1 MSVRDFQNIKLAK
14 KDSVTIIS
22 FIVVIIFFAS
32 ASYVAFIIDN
42 PTRDHDLLAYYYA
55 GQQTLYGDR
64 ENVYLA
70 GTPIGWS
77 VLLALSDNVVNDVF
91 VTAKLFSVFFATGIV
106 LLSFYIVKN
115 IFNKQVALLAQ
126 TLIAITPFFHVE
138 AIITHGEILP
148 IFLIFFSLYFIT
160 KKKLTKRDA
169 ILCGIFLGLA
179 SMLRYQAA
187 IVAISCLPFFL
198 IQYKK
203 IHLSKTILFSVF
215 FIIAFS
221 PLLIFNFLTFGT
233 FIESEPSFFFLHFSE
248 FENNPAWEK
257 TLTERIESTS
267 STAFFEIDEVFIKNY
282 FYNLF
287 VNNPNKIFQFTH
299 DVANW
304 SPIPFI
310 QYVGI
315 PLILGGAVLTF
326 NRHIE
331 KKEVLVLVTISFA
344 VLIFL
349 VMNDYAEYFFIS
361 IIIPVLILGIRSIKK
376 IEQNV
381 LPLLIIPVCFF
392 VMMAIIQ
399 VPIPTDLFAILLIP
413 PTLTALFILRGIPK
427 IIQFKQL
434 QNKKT
439 IHVKII
445 IIFII
450 SIIIFSNLIFSY
462 ELQAMLLYDD
472 NFDWKDVFRGNH
484 NYENTAYEM
493 KQVGE
498 ILSKEPNIENKY
510 IMTSEVEFA
519 HYANAKYLDA
529 DFDEGSQDAT
539 IMEYVSRQGWSDYD
553 IAVSNIYSVPND
565 RYNIYN
571 PLPEYLIYLDK
582 PNRIPSLQVL
592 QNPDDPNIPKNLEL
606 LYKNDKSGIFV
617 YKIKYE

>member
-77 VLLALSDNVVNDVF
+77 VLLALSDNVVDDVF

-248 FENNPAWEK
+248 FENNSAWEK

-413 PTLTALFILRGIPK
+413 PTLTSLFILRGIPK

-519 HYANAKYLDA
+519 HYANAKYLA
-529 DFDEGSQDAT
+529 AGFDEGSQDAT

-553 IAVSNIYSVPND
+553 IVVSNIYSVPND

-592 QNPDDPNIPKNLEL
+592 QNPDDPNIPKNFEI
-606 LYKNDKSGIFV
+606 LYENDKSGIFV

>member
-1 MSVRDFQNIKLAK
+1 MSVRNFQNLKLAK

-77 VLLALSDNVVNDVF
+77 VLLALSDNVVDDVF

-148 IFLIFFSLYFIT
+148 VFLIFFSFYFIT
-160 KKKLTKRDA
+160 KKKLSKRDV

-187 IVAISCLPFFL
+187 VVAISCLPFFL

-215 FIIAFS
+215 FIIALS

-233 FIESEPSFFFLHFSE
+233 LIESDPSLHFLHSNE
-248 FENNPAWEK
+248 FENNLALEK
-257 TLTERIESTS
+257 TLTERIESTGS
-267 STAFFEIDEVFIKNY
+267 VIFFEIDETFIKNY

-287 VNNPNKIFQFTH
+287 VNNPNLIFQSTH
-299 DVANW
+299 NISNM

-315 PLILGGAVLTF
+315 PLILGGAIVAF

-331 KKEVLVLVTISFA
+331 KKEILFLAIASFIIM
-344 VLIFL
+344 IFL
-349 VMNDYAEYFFIS
+349 IMNDNTEYFFIA
-361 IIIPVLILGIRSIKK
+361 IIIPVLVLGIRSIKE

-381 LPLLIIPVCFF
+381 LPLLIIPICFF
-392 VMMAIIQ
+392 TMMAIIA
-399 VPIPTDLFAILLIP
+399 VPTPPDLFGILLIP
-413 PTLTALFILRGIPK
+413 PTLTALFILKGIPK

-439 IHVKII
+439 INVKII

-450 SIIIFSNLIFSY
+450 SIIIISNLIFSY
-462 ELQAMLLYDD
+462 ELQAMLLYGD
-472 NFDWKDVFRGNH
+472 NFDWKDVFRTNH
-484 NYENTAYEM
+484 SYENSSHEI

-498 ILSKEPNIENKY
+498 MLSKEPSIKNKY
-510 IMTSEVEFA
+510 IMTSEINFT
-519 HYANAKYLDA
+519 HYANAKHLA
-529 DFDEGSQDAT
+529 VDFNEGTQDAT
-539 IMEYVSRQGWSDYD
+539 IMDYVSRQSWSDFE
-553 IAVSNIYSVPND
+553 IAVSNIYSIPND
-565 RYNIYN
+565 RYNKYS
-571 PLPEYLIYLDK
+571 PLPDYLIYVDDH
-582 PNRIPSLQVL
+582 NNIPSLRVL
-592 QNPDDPNIPKNLEL
+592 QNPDDPNIPKNFEI
-606 LYKNDKSGIFV
+606 LYENDKSGIFV
-617 YKIKYE
+617 YKIKYG

>member
-1 MSVRDFQNIKLAK
+1 VSVRDFQNIKLAK

-267 STAFFEIDEVFIKNY
+267 STAFFEIDEFFIKNY

-439 IHVKII
+439 IPVKII

-472 NFDWKDVFRGNH
+472 NFDWKDVFRDNH
-484 NYENTAYEM
+484 NYENSAHEM

-553 IAVSNIYSVPND
+553 IVVSNIYSVPND

-592 QNPDDPNIPKNLEL
+592 QNPDDPNIPKNFEI
-606 LYKNDKSGIFV
+606 LYENDKSGIFV

>member
-1 MSVRDFQNIKLAK
+1 MSVRNFQNLKLAK

-32 ASYVAFIIDN
+32 TSYVAFIIDN

-77 VLLALSDNVVNDVF
+77 VLLALSDNVVDDVF
-91 VTAKLFSVFFATGIV
+91 VTAKLVSVFFATGIV

-148 IFLIFFSLYFIT
+148 VFLIFFSFYFIT
-160 KKKLTKRDA
+160 KKKLSKRDV

-187 IVAISCLPFFL
+187 IIAISCVPFFL

-203 IHLSKTILFSVF
+203 IHLSKTILFSIF
-215 FIIAFS
+215 FIIALS

-233 FIESEPSFFFLHFSE
+233 FIESEPSYFFLHFSE
-248 FENNPAWEK
+248 FENNTAWEK
-257 TLTERIESTS
+257 TLTERIESTG
-267 STAFFEIDEVFIKNY
+267 STAFFEIDEFFIKNY

-349 VMNDYAEYFFIS
+349 VMNDYTEYFFIS

-462 ELQAMLLYDD
+462 ELQAMLLYGD

-484 NYENTAYEM
+484 NYENSAHEM

-519 HYANAKYLDA
+519 HYANAKYLNVA
-529 DFDEGSQDAT
+529 FDEGPQDAT

-553 IAVSNIYSVPND
+553 IAISNIYSIPND
-565 RYNIYN
+565 RYNKYN

>member
-1 MSVRDFQNIKLAK
+1 MSVRNFQNLKLAK

-77 VLLALSDNVVNDVF
+77 VLLALSDNVVDDVF
-91 VTAKLFSVFFATGIV
+91 VTAKLVSVFFATGIV

-148 IFLIFFSLYFIT
+148 VFLIFFSFYFIT
-160 KKKLTKRDA
+160 KKKLSKRDV

-187 IVAISCLPFFL
+187 IIAISCVPFFL

-203 IHLSKTILFSVF
+203 IHLSKTILFSIF
-215 FIIAFS
+215 FIIALS

-233 FIESEPSFFFLHFSE
+233 FIESEPSYFFLHFSE
-248 FENNPAWEK
+248 FENNTAWEK
-257 TLTERIESTS
+257 TLTERIESTG
-267 STAFFEIDEVFIKNY
+267 STAFFEIDEFFIKNY

-349 VMNDYAEYFFIS
+349 VMNDYTEYFFIS

-462 ELQAMLLYDD
+462 ELQAMLLYGD

-484 NYENTAYEM
+484 NYENSAHEM

-519 HYANAKYLDA
+519 HYANAKYLNVG
-529 DFDEGSQDAT
+529 FDEGPQDAT
-539 IMEYVSRQGWSDYD
+539 IMDYITRQSWSDFE
-553 IAVSNIYSVPND
+553 IAVSNIYSIPND
-565 RYNIYN
+565 RYNKYS
-571 PLPEYLIYLDK
+571 PLPDYLIYVDDH
-582 PNRIPSLQVL
+582 NNIPSLRVL
-592 QNPDDPNIPKNLEL
+592 QNPDDPNIPKNFEL
-606 LYKNDKSGIFV
+606 LYENDKSGIFV

>member
-1 MSVRDFQNIKLAK
+1 MSVRNFQNLKLAK

-77 VLLALSDNVVNDVF
+77 VLLALSDNVVDDVF

-148 IFLIFFSLYFIT
+148 VFLIFFSFYFIT
-160 KKKLTKRDA
+160 KKKLSKRDV

-187 IVAISCLPFFL
+187 IIAISCVPFFL

-203 IHLSKTILFSVF
+203 IHLSKTILFSIF
-215 FIIAFS
+215 FIIALS

-233 FIESEPSFFFLHFSE
+233 FIESEPSYFFLHFSE
-248 FENNPAWEK
+248 FENNTAWEK
-257 TLTERIESTS
+257 TLTERIESTG
-267 STAFFEIDEVFIKNY
+267 STAFFEIDEFFIKNY

-462 ELQAMLLYDD
+462 ELQAMLLYGD

-484 NYENTAYEM
+484 NYENSAHEM

-519 HYANAKYLDA
+519 HYANAKYLDVG
-529 DFDEGSQDAT
+529 FDEGPQDAT

-565 RYNIYN
+565 RYNKYN

-582 PNRIPSLQVL
+582 LNRIPSLQVL

>member
-148 IFLIFFSLYFIT
+148 VFLIFFSFYFIT

-267 STAFFEIDEVFIKNY
+267 STAFFEIDEFFIKNY

-439 IHVKII
+439 IPVKII

-472 NFDWKDVFRGNH
+472 NFDWKDVFRDNH
-484 NYENTAYEM
+484 NYENSAHEM

-519 HYANAKYLDA
+519 HYANAKYLDVG
-529 DFDEGSQDAT
+529 FDEGSQDAT

>member
-1 MSVRDFQNIKLAK
+1 MSVRNFQNLKLAK

-32 ASYVAFIIDN
+32 TSYVAFIIDN

-77 VLLALSDNVVNDVF
+77 VLLALSDNVVDDVF

-148 IFLIFFSLYFIT
+148 VFLIFFSFYFIT
-160 KKKLTKRDA
+160 KKKLSKRDV

-187 IVAISCLPFFL
+187 IIAISCVPFFL

-203 IHLSKTILFSVF
+203 IHLSKTILFSIF
-215 FIIAFS
+215 FIIALS

-233 FIESEPSFFFLHFSE
+233 FIESEPSYFFLHFSE
-248 FENNPAWEK
+248 FENNTAWEK
-257 TLTERIESTS
+257 TLTERIESTG
-267 STAFFEIDEVFIKNY
+267 STAFFEIDEFFIKNY

-299 DVANW
+299 DIANW

-349 VMNDYAEYFFIS
+349 VMNDYTEYFFIS

-462 ELQAMLLYDD
+462 ELQAMLLYGD

-484 NYENTAYEM
+484 NYENSAHEM

-519 HYANAKYLDA
+519 HYANAKYLDVG
-529 DFDEGSQDAT
+529 FDEGPQDAT

>member
-1 MSVRDFQNIKLAK
+1 
-14 KDSVTIIS
+14 
-22 FIVVIIFFAS
+22 
-32 ASYVAFIIDN
+32 
-42 PTRDHDLLAYYYA
+42 
-55 GQQTLYGDR
+55 
-64 ENVYLA
+64 
-70 GTPIGWS
+70 
-77 VLLALSDNVVNDVF
+77 
-91 VTAKLFSVFFATGIV
+91 
-106 LLSFYIVKN
+106 
-115 IFNKQVALLAQ
+115 
-126 TLIAITPFFHVE
+126 
-138 AIITHGEILP
+138 
-148 IFLIFFSLYFIT
+148 
-160 KKKLTKRDA
+160 
-169 ILCGIFLGLA
+169 
-179 SMLRYQAA
+179 MLRYQAA

-248 FENNPAWEK
+248 FENNSAWEK

-413 PTLTALFILRGIPK
+413 PTLTSLFILRGIPK

-450 SIIIFSNLIFSY
+450 SIIIISNLIFSY
-462 ELQAMLLYDD
+462 ELQAMLLYGD
-472 NFDWKDVFRGNH
+472 NFDWKDVFRTNH
-484 NYENTAYEM
+484 SYENSSHEI

-498 ILSKEPNIENKY
+498 MLSKEPSIKNKY
-510 IMTSEVEFA
+510 IMTSEINFT
-519 HYANAKYLDA
+519 HYANAKHLA
-529 DFDEGSQDAT
+529 VDFNEGTQDAT
-539 IMEYVSRQGWSDYD
+539 IMDYVSRQSWSDFE
-553 IAVSNIYSVPND
+553 IAVSNIYSIPND
-565 RYNIYN
+565 RYNKYS
-571 PLPEYLIYLDK
+571 PLPDYLIYVDDH
-582 PNRIPSLQVL
+582 NNIPSLRVL
-592 QNPDDPNIPKNLEL
+592 QNPDDPNIPKNFEI
-606 LYKNDKSGIFV
+606 LYENDKSGIFV

>member
-1 MSVRDFQNIKLAK
+1 MSVRNFQNLKLAK

-77 VLLALSDNVVNDVF
+77 VLLALSDNVVDDVF

-148 IFLIFFSLYFIT
+148 VFLIFFSFYFIT
-160 KKKLTKRDA
+160 KKKLSKRDV

-203 IHLSKTILFSVF
+203 IHLSKTILFSIF
-215 FIIAFS
+215 FIIALS

-233 FIESEPSFFFLHFSE
+233 FIESEPSYFFLHFSE
-248 FENNPAWEK
+248 FENNTAWEK
-257 TLTERIESTS
+257 TLTERIESTG
-267 STAFFEIDEVFIKNY
+267 STAFFGIDEFFIKNY

-287 VNNPNKIFQFTH
+287 VNNPHKIFQFTH
-299 DVANW
+299 DIANW

-349 VMNDYAEYFFIS
+349 VMNDYTEYFFIS
-361 IIIPVLILGIRSIKK
+361 IIIPVLILGIRSIKE

-392 VMMAIIQ
+392 MMISVITIKH
-399 VPIPTDLFAILLIP
+399 PFDLFGILLIP
-413 PTLTALFILRGIPK
+413 ATLTALFILKGIPK

-434 QNKKT
+434 PDKKT
-439 IHVKII
+439 INVKII

-450 SIIIFSNLIFSY
+450 SIIIVSNLVYSY
-462 ELQAMLLYDD
+462 ELQAMLLFSD
-472 NFDWKDVFRGNH
+472 NFDWKDIFRSH
-484 NYENTAYEM
+484 DYELSTAYEV
-493 KQVGE
+493 KEIGE
-498 ILSKEPNIENKY
+498 MLSKEPDIENKY
-510 IMTSEVEFA
+510 IMTNGNAFA
-519 HYANAKYLDA
+519 YYANSKYV
-529 DFDEGSQDAT
+529 FVQFSEGPQDAT
-539 IMEYVSRQGWSDYD
+539 IMDYVTRQGWSDFE
-553 IAVSNIYSVPND
+553 IAFSNVECIPND
-565 RYNIYN
+565 RYNKYN
-571 PLPEYLIYLDK
+571 PLPDYLIYLDK
-582 PNRIPSLQVL
+582 QNKIPSLWVL
-592 QNPDDPNIPKNLEL
+592 KNPDDPNIPKNFEL
-606 LYKNDKSGIFV
+606 LYENDKSGIFV
-617 YKIKYE
+617 YKIKHE

>member
-1 MSVRDFQNIKLAK
+1 MSVRNFQNLKLAK

-32 ASYVAFIIDN
+32 TSYVAFIIDN

-77 VLLALSDNVVNDVF
+77 VLLALSDNVVDDVF
-91 VTAKLFSVFFATGIV
+91 VTAKLVSVFFATGIV

-148 IFLIFFSLYFIT
+148 VFLIFFSFYFIT
-160 KKKLTKRDA
+160 KKKLSKRDV

-203 IHLSKTILFSVF
+203 IHLSKTILFSIF
-215 FIIAFS
+215 FIIALS

-248 FENNPAWEK
+248 FENNTAWEK
-257 TLTERIESTS
+257 TLTERIESTG
-267 STAFFEIDEVFIKNY
+267 STAFFEIDEFFIKNY

-349 VMNDYAEYFFIS
+349 VMNDYTEYFFIS

-484 NYENTAYEM
+484 NYENSAHEM

-519 HYANAKYLDA
+519 HYANAKYLNVG
-529 DFDEGSQDAT
+529 FDEGPQDAT
-539 IMEYVSRQGWSDYD
+539 IMDYITRQSWSDFE
-553 IAVSNIYSVPND
+553 IAVSNIYSIPND
-565 RYNIYN
+565 RYNKYS
-571 PLPEYLIYLDK
+571 PLPDYLIYVYDH
-582 PNRIPSLQVL
+582 NNIPSLRVL
-592 QNPDDPNIPKNLEL
+592 QNPDDPNIPKNFEI
-606 LYKNDKSGIFV
+606 LYENDKSGIFV
-617 YKIKYE
+617 YKIKYG

>member
-1 MSVRDFQNIKLAK
+1 MSVKDFQNIKLAK

-32 ASYVAFIIDN
+32 TSYVAFIIDN

-77 VLLALSDNVVNDVF
+77 VLLALSDNVVDDVF

-413 PTLTALFILRGIPK
+413 PTLTSLFILRGIPK

-519 HYANAKYLDA
+519 HYANAKYLDV

-553 IAVSNIYSVPND
+553 IVVSNIYSVPND

-592 QNPDDPNIPKNLEL
+592 QNPDDPNIPKNFEI
-606 LYKNDKSGIFV
+606 LYENDKSGIFV

>member
-77 VLLALSDNVVNDVF
+77 VLLALSDNVVDDVF

-248 FENNPAWEK
+248 FENNSAWEK

-472 NFDWKDVFRGNH
+472 NFDWKDVFRGKH
-484 NYENTAYEM
+484 NYENLSHEM

-510 IMTSEVEFA
+510 KMTSEVEFA
-519 HYANAKYLDA
+519 HYANAKYLDV

-592 QNPDDPNIPKNLEL
+592 QNPDDPNIPKNFEI
-606 LYKNDKSGIFV
+606 LYENDKSGIFV

>member
-1 MSVRDFQNIKLAK
+1 MSVRNFQNLKLAK

-77 VLLALSDNVVNDVF
+77 VLLALSDNVVDDVF
-91 VTAKLFSVFFATGIV
+91 VTAKLVSVFFATGIV

-148 IFLIFFSLYFIT
+148 VFLIFFSFYFIT
-160 KKKLTKRDA
+160 KKKLSKRDV

-187 IVAISCLPFFL
+187 IIAISCVPFFL

-203 IHLSKTILFSVF
+203 IHLSKTILFSIF
-215 FIIAFS
+215 FIIALS

-233 FIESEPSFFFLHFSE
+233 FIESEPSYFFLHYSE
-248 FENNPAWEK
+248 FENNTAWEK
-257 TLTERIESTS
+257 TLTERIESTG
-267 STAFFEIDEVFIKNY
+267 STAFFEIDEFFIKNY

-299 DVANW
+299 DIANW

-349 VMNDYAEYFFIS
+349 VMNDYTEYFFMS

-462 ELQAMLLYDD
+462 ELQAMLLYGD

-484 NYENTAYEM
+484 NYENSAHEM

-519 HYANAKYLDA
+519 HYANAKYLNVA
-529 DFDEGSQDAT
+529 FDEGPQDAT

-553 IAVSNIYSVPND
+553 IAVSNIYSIPND
-565 RYNIYN
+565 RYNKYN

>member
-1 MSVRDFQNIKLAK
+1 MSVKDFQNIKLAK

-77 VLLALSDNVVNDVF
+77 VLLALSDNVVDDVF

-257 TLTERIESTS
+257 TLTERIESTG
-267 STAFFEIDEVFIKNY
+267 STAFFEIDEFFIKNY

-299 DVANW
+299 DIANW

-472 NFDWKDVFRGNH
+472 NFDWKDVFRDNH
-484 NYENTAYEM
+484 NYENSAHEM

-498 ILSKEPNIENKY
+498 ILSKEPSIKNKY
-510 IMTSEVEFA
+510 IMAVDPDFA
-519 HYANAKYLDA
+519 HYANAKYLA
-529 DFDEGSQDAT
+529 VDFNEGTQDAT
-539 IMEYVSRQGWSDYD
+539 IMDYVSRQGWSDYD
-553 IAVSNIYSVPND
+553 IAVSNIYSIPND
-565 RYNIYN
+565 RYNKYS
-571 PLPEYLIYLDK
+571 PLPDYLIYVDDH
-582 PNRIPSLQVL
+582 NNIPSLRVL

>member
-1 MSVRDFQNIKLAK
+1 MSVRNFQNLKLAK

-32 ASYVAFIIDN
+32 TSYVAFIIDN

-77 VLLALSDNVVNDVF
+77 VLLALSDNVVDDVF
-91 VTAKLFSVFFATGIV
+91 VTAKLVSVFFATGIV

-148 IFLIFFSLYFIT
+148 VFLIFFSFYFIT
-160 KKKLTKRDA
+160 KKKLSKRDV

-187 IVAISCLPFFL
+187 IIAISCVPFFL

-203 IHLSKTILFSVF
+203 IHLSKTILFSIF
-215 FIIAFS
+215 FIIALS

-233 FIESEPSFFFLHFSE
+233 FIESEPSYFFLHYSE
-248 FENNPAWEK
+248 FENNTAWEK
-257 TLTERIESTS
+257 TLTERIESTG
-267 STAFFEIDEVFIKNY
+267 STAFFEIDEFFIKNY

-299 DVANW
+299 DIANW

-349 VMNDYAEYFFIS
+349 VMNDYTEYFFMS

-399 VPIPTDLFAILLIP
+399 VPTPTDLFAILLIP

-462 ELQAMLLYDD
+462 ELQAMLLYGD

-484 NYENTAYEM
+484 NYENSAHEM

-519 HYANAKYLDA
+519 HYANAKYLDVG
-529 DFDEGSQDAT
+529 FDEGPQDAT

-553 IAVSNIYSVPND
+553 IAVSNIYSIPND
-565 RYNIYN
+565 RYNKYN

>member
-1 MSVRDFQNIKLAK
+1 MSVRNFQNLKLAK

-77 VLLALSDNVVNDVF
+77 VLLALSDNVVDDVF
-91 VTAKLFSVFFATGIV
+91 VTAKLVSVFFATGIV

-148 IFLIFFSLYFIT
+148 VFLIFFSFYFIT
-160 KKKLTKRDA
+160 KKKLSKRDV

-187 IVAISCLPFFL
+187 IIAISCVPFFL

-203 IHLSKTILFSVF
+203 IHLSKTILFSIF
-215 FIIAFS
+215 FIIALS

-233 FIESEPSFFFLHFSE
+233 FIESEPSYFFLHFSE
-248 FENNPAWEK
+248 FENNTAWEK
-257 TLTERIESTS
+257 TLTERIESTG
-267 STAFFEIDEVFIKNY
+267 STAFFEIDEFFIKNY

-299 DVANW
+299 DIANW

-349 VMNDYAEYFFIS
+349 VMNDYTEYFFIS

-462 ELQAMLLYDD
+462 ELQAMLLYGD

-484 NYENTAYEM
+484 NYENSAHEM

-519 HYANAKYLDA
+519 HYANAKYLNVG
-529 DFDEGSQDAT
+529 FDEGPQDAT

-553 IAVSNIYSVPND
+553 IAVSNIYSIPND
-565 RYNIYN
+565 RYNKYN